1 MSNPCESVEAASCNI
16 TADGCGSLAVCRIA
30 APSSCT
36 AEGIIVNASHSA
48 ETKPIPG
55 PVPQTADLEEAIVEL

>member
-1 MSNPCESVEAASCNI
+1 MSNLCRPVEAASCNI

-36 AEGIIVNASHSA
+36 AEGIIVNASYSA
-48 ETKPIPG
+48 ETKPITV
-55 PVPQTADLEEAIVEL
+55 PVPQTADLEANVKL